1 MVEPEALRR
10 RLAEYIAS
18 DILRDP
24 DRVVRWDEPL
34 ISSGMIDSFHLV
46 DIALFVEDAFGIRV
60 EDSELNAE
68 TFDNI
73 MQLSEIVVRRQA
85 REGG

>member
-1 MVEPEALRR
+1 MVDPEALRR

-24 DRVVRWDEPL
+24 DRVVRWEEPL

-73 MQLSEIVVRRQA
+73 MQLSEIVIRRQA
-85 REGG
+85 REEG